1 MNLNILKN
9 IIKESYIKEIGD
21 LKNIQTYP
29 FQKIDS
35 YSYTFDTKFGNVKVE
50 FMEFFYK
57 DWEDFKVEHNQY
69 DYSGKVYNVSYTI
82 DDITSQIEK
91 TNYKELIKIMS
102 TIRDIVED
110 FISSFSPYAL
120 LLFGVDKRGGML
132 SDKQKNSLYLL
143 LASKNLPP
151 NYRISKGIIEDSG
164 VKYEGYV
171 MFKNKI

>member
-1 MNLNILKN
+1 MNLNTLKN

-29 FQKIDS
+29 YQKIKPNL
-35 YSYTFDTKFGNVKVE
+35 YAFDTEFGNVEVGFE
-50 FMEFFYK
+50 EFFYK
-57 DWEDFKVEHNQY
+57 DWEEFKVEYNQY
-69 DYSGKVYNVSYTI
+69 DYSGRVYNVLYAI

-120 LLFGVDKRGGML
+120 LMFGIDKSGGIS

-151 NYRISKGIIEDSG
+151 NYRISKGIVKDPG

-171 MFKNKI
+171 MFKNKT